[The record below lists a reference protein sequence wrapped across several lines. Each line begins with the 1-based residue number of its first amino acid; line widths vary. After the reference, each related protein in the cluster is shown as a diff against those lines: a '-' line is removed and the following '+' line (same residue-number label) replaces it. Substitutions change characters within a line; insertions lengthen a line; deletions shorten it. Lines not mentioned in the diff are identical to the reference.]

1 MSEELNIKI
10 LNLVTLL
17 EVCDTSKPLMVY
29 DEDSDCEINVWDM
42 IEDIRDSL

>member
-1 MSEELNIKI
+1 MSEELKIKL

-17 EVCDTSKPLMVY
+17 EVCDTSKPLIVY
-29 DEDSDCEINVWDM
+29 DEDADTEIDLWAV